1 MSSDDDEPKGE
12 LQAIQELKEVKAA
25 YGSAMSEAEYN
36 QRLKK
41 IKKMFSSGRQV
52 KGERAARD
60 HFNWTTVQGAA
71 TLSCPSLDR
80 VRLHMTTDT
89 GADKK
94 SRGGDLPQFRDYT
107 QCTYRKRMFD
117 WGGAQW
123 RYRIVQLAATKFCIQ
138 VGVPAGEEVDTN
150 SDDEVDLGE
159 LFKPSLDV
167 PKPPAA
173 KKGGKRKPADAA
185 APETAEEEEEP
196 KAQPA
201 KRPRAA
207 PEAAASKKSVSP
219 KPTARQRSRR

>member
-25 YGSAMSEAEYN
+25 YGDAMSEAEYN
-36 QRLKK
+36 QRLKR
-41 IKKMFSSGRQV
+41 IKKMFSSGHQV

-71 TLSCPSLDR
+71 TLSCPTLDR

-123 RYRIVQLAATKFCIQ
+123 RYRIIQLAATKFCIQ
-138 VGVPAGEEVDTN
+138 VGVPTGEEVDTN

-159 LFKPSLDV
+159 LFKPSLEV

-173 KKGGKRKPADAA
+173 KKGVKGKQADAA
-185 APETAEEEEEP
+185 DPEEEEEP

-201 KRPRAA
+201 KRSRPNK
-207 PEAAASKKSVSP
+207 EAAASTKSVSP
-219 KPTARQRSRR
+219 KPTSRQRSRR